1 MRNIYI
7 SIAVM
12 AAILFGGGLAVQH
25 LGATA
30 VRIVTVVGIAAGFI
44 LLHALMAAIGAG
56 SEPEEGQWLLGRR
69 RRRR

>member
-12 AAILFGGGLAVQH
+12 AVILFGGGLAVQH

-44 LLHALMAAIGAG
+44 VLHALDGRD
-56 SEPEEGQWLLGRR
+56 RR
-69 RRRR
+69 RERAKQKAA

>member
-12 AAILFGGGLAVQH
+12 AAILFGGGLAVEH

-44 LLHALMAAIGAG
+44 LLHALDGRD
-56 SEPEEGQWLLGRR
+56 RR
-69 RRRR
+69 RKRAKQRAA

>member
-30 VRIVTVVGIAAGFI
+30 VRIVTVVGIAAGFTV
-44 LLHALMAAIGAG
+44 LHVLDGRD
-56 SEPEEGQWLLGRR
+56 RR
-69 RRRR
+69 RERAKQKTV

>member
-7 SIAVM
+7 SIGVM

-44 LLHALMAAIGAG
+44 VLHVLDGRD
-56 SEPEEGQWLLGRR
+56 RR
-69 RRRR
+69 RERAKQKAA